1 MASAFSVTDSNR
13 DEIQVKYVDSI
24 IAHLDFI
31 EIRSLLRDYLHS
43 EKDKYSNAD
52 LADEIKSRDP
62 TVCKEVFG
70 RFYRPLREGV
80 EVWLLQ

>member
-1 MASAFSVTDSNR
+1 MEGFKVTNSNR

-31 EIRSLLRDYLHS
+31 QIRSLLRDYLHS
-43 EKDKYSNAD
+43 EKDKYSNED

-62 TVCKEVFG
+62 RICKDVFG
-70 RFYRPLREGV
+70 RVYRNPKES
-80 EVWLLQ
+80 EVLS